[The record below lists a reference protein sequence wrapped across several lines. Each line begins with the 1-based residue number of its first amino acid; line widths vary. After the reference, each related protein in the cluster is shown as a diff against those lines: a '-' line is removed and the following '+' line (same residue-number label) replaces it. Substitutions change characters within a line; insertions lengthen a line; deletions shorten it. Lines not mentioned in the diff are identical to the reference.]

1 MTRNAETIVPS
12 VASLTA
18 SRAGALVM
26 TPNGKS
32 RLVINSHRWLL
43 FIWKAGI
50 PQMSDKQE
58 EIFKQWLGEHKNL
71 IFRLVKA
78 YASSPQDRDDL
89 FQQILLQLW
98 SSIPGFQGNA
108 AQKTWIYRVALNTA
122 LVWRRSQ
129 IRKLKRHRKLIID
142 FNEASDVQQT
152 SSETMRD
159 TQILDELY
167 GAIRQLPKIDSSIV
181 LMYLDGVSYE
191 EMAEI
196 LGISRSNV
204 GVRLN
209 RAKKKLAQL
218 LKGLIDEV

>member
-1 MTRNAETIVPS
+1 
-12 VASLTA
+12 
-18 SRAGALVM
+18 
-26 TPNGKS
+26 
-32 RLVINSHRWLL
+32 
-43 FIWKAGI
+43 
-50 PQMSDKQE
+50 MSDKQE

-108 AQKTWIYRVALNTA
+108 GHRTWIYRVALNTA
-122 LVWRRSQ
+122 LVWRRGQ
-129 IRKLKRHRKLIID
+129 IRKRKKHRKLIID
-142 FNEASDVQQT
+142 FNEASDVRQD
-152 SSETMRD
+152 SSITMRD
-159 TQILDELY
+159 AEILDELY
-167 GAIRQLPKIDSSIV
+167 GAIRNLPKIDSSIV
-181 LMYLDGVSYE
+181 LMFLDGVSYD

-218 LKGLIDEV
+218 LKGLIDEI